1 MADSL
6 VFALKPRLVQVF
18 FLQAA
23 GHPLEG
29 GIVGRVVMNG
39 EGQSGHFCRGMK
51 GKAVALSMLSHVLL
65 IIYMCDYV

>member
-6 VFALKPRLVQVF
+6 VFALKPRLLQVF

-29 GIVGRVVMNG
+29 GITGRVVMNG
-39 EGQSGHFCRGMK
+39 EGQSGHFCRGK
-51 GKAVALSMLSHVLL
+51 GKAVALGLSHVLL
-65 IIYMCDYV
+65 IIHMCDYA